1 MGARLPAGEERG
13 CVGLHRRH
21 LEGGV
26 LLLQVPGGAG
36 DGAAGAHRGH
46 KHVHLTVR
54 IRPDLRAGGAVVG
67 LRVGGVAEL
76 VGDEAAGQLPGQ
88 LLGLVHRPLHALGPG
103 GEDQLR
109 PVGGQHGP
117 ALGAHGV
124 GHGEDH
130 PVAPG
135 GRHTGQTDARIAG
148 GGLDDDPAGLQE
160 PLLLRVQDH
169 GQAHPVLGGAGGIQI
184 FQLGQHPGLKLVLGA
199 VAVQLQQGGV
209 ADQFFQI
216 VRNGRHSS
224 SLLWNV

>member
-1 MGARLPAGEERG
+1 M
-13 CVGLHRRH
+13 
-21 LEGGV
+21 
-26 LLLQVPGGAG
+26 
-36 DGAAGAHRGH
+36 
-46 KHVHLTVR
+46 
-54 IRPDLRAGGAVVG
+54 G

-76 VGDEAAGQLPGQ
+76 VGNKAAGQLPGQ

-103 GEDQLR
+103 GEDQFR

-160 PLLLRVQDH
+160 ALLLRVQDH
-169 GQAHPVLGGAGGIQI
+169 GQPHPVLGGAGGIEI
-184 FQLGQHPGLKLVLGA
+184 FQFSQHPGLELVLGA

-209 ADQFFQI
+209 TDEFFQI
-216 VRNGRHSS
+216 VRNGRHGR
-224 SLLWNV
+224 SLLVKCRRWLSHQ